1 MTFGKKS
8 YVFLKKMTRI
18 LSFSYLQEPLRLM
31 IVQKKFKILYLF
43 LQFTFSFSF
52 NGKIA
57 TKNFQ
62 VCICKKKQSRSI
74 FLVGNTIMTR
84 NMRYENKI
92 CRINMVQ
99 LWLFISF
106 QVLAC
111 FNVCVIE
118 NTTFRDAY
126 HHCSHAIEKY
136 FQTKNSVFIKVTSLY
151 LKVEKMR
158 LYCRYITHCVRQ
170 LDR

>member
-62 VCICKKKQSRSI
+62 VCICKKKFFSWKHH
-74 FLVGNTIMTR
+74 NDCR